1 MNANSLYSRGR
12 AAVLH
17 APRITVLVVT
27 ALASLVTPGCRRGPT
42 TAEPFCRAIVLGTP
56 AAPVEARARALGYD
70 VFSPKSVPGFV
81 VMSRAYVNRDACA
94 VHVSAGVIVHVKYP
108 AP

>member
-1 MNANSLYSRGR
+1 MLSQAR
-12 AAVLH
+12 ALVL
-17 APRITVLVVT
+17 ATTVLASVV
-27 ALASLVTPGCRRGPT
+27 APACRRGPA

-81 VMSRAYVNRDACA
+81 VVSRAYFNRDACA
-94 VHVSAGVIVHVKYP
+94 VHVSAGLIVHMKYP